1 MFNVYFW
8 SVIMFF
14 GALAI
19 VIYRD
24 RKNLEFHKI
33 LVIKRTDRGKKL
45 LNNVASWNPGF
56 WNVLSTLF
64 VIVAF
69 AFMLYGMYIL
79 SLSTYFVVKRVITRP
94 AIQLILPV
102 AQSQPINGVGFIGVP
117 FWFWIL
123 AFPFVLIP
131 HEFAHGVISRAN
143 KVRIENVG
151 LIQLLIFS
159 GAFVEPNEK
168 DLKKSNLITK
178 LRIFAAGSVSN
189 VVVALL
195 IFMLTQYALWPM
207 FVTDGIMLGNV
218 IEGGAAA
225 DAGLKSGMFVQEI
238 NGERVDVK
246 YTEFIIGYT
255 YLLANS
261 ENMTSENIRV
271 LPTRLSVARILR
283 DFEPGQTVEVVADD
297 KSYVMTFSERPDNST
312 LPYMGIVASG
322 IAGNEFMLEFL
333 FPLIWW
339 MTNIS
344 IFVAIFN
351 LLPLYPLDGGLMV
364 EAVAERWNK
373 KYSKIIVKTIT
384 SIIVAILLMNFIGPV
399 LIKTFL

>member
-1 MFNVYFW
+1 MIV
-8 SVIMFF
+8 FF
-14 GALAI
+14 ATLVI
-19 VIYRD
+19 VIYHD
-24 RKNLEFHKI
+24 RKNLEFQKI
-33 LVIKRTDRGKKL
+33 LIIKRTDRGKKL
-45 LNNVASWNPGF
+45 LDNVASWNPSF
-56 WNVLSTLF
+56 WNALSTLF
-64 VIVAF
+64 VIIAF
-69 AFMLYGMYIL
+69 AFMLYGIYIL
-79 SLSTYFVVKRVITRP
+79 SLSTYFVVKRIITRP

-102 AQSQPINGVGFIGVP
+102 AQSQPVNGVGFIGVP

-151 LIQLLIFS
+151 LIQLLILS

-189 VVVALL
+189 IVVALL

-238 NGERVDVK
+238 DGERVDVK

-261 ENMTSENIRV
+261 ENMTSENIRL

-322 IAGNEFMLEFL
+322 ISGNEFMLEFL

-373 KYSKIIVKTIT
+373 KHSKIIVKTIT